1 MHKLKHKYT
10 HTMILHD
17 EKWLKINSM
26 SFFLLLF
33 IPQHHPAAHQ
43 AKEATWNTKKGGK
56 FFNLLIFQKKQQ
68 KNKLN
73 SFQWK
78 SKHWKRKRNII
89 IEMTHIT
96 HIKLNSQRKD
106 TMMMKKKE

>member
-43 AKEATWNTKKGGK
+43 AKEATWNNIKREGNFSIFLFFKK
-56 FFNLLIFQKKQQ
+56 KKQTEFISMEKQ
-68 KNKLN
+68 AL
-73 SFQWK
+73 
-78 SKHWKRKRNII
+78 
-89 IEMTHIT
+89 
-96 HIKLNSQRKD
+96 
-106 TMMMKKKE
+106 KKKKKYNNRNDTHYTH

>member
-1 MHKLKHKYT
+1 MHKLKHTNT

-56 FFNLLIFQKKQQ
+56 FFNLLIFQKK
-68 KNKLN
+68 KTNWIHFNGKA
-73 SFQWK
+73 S
-78 SKHWKRKRNII
+78 
-89 IEMTHIT
+89 IE
-96 HIKLNSQRKD
+96 KE
-106 TMMMKKKE
+106 KKKYNNRNDTHYTH